1 VFVFENIEHINSYDW
16 SGFVLHWLLNG
27 VKNFNKGKKDA
38 EKNAEL
44 LVVICSILL

>member
-1 VFVFENIEHINSYDW
+1 
-16 SGFVLHWLLNG
+16 VLRWLLDG